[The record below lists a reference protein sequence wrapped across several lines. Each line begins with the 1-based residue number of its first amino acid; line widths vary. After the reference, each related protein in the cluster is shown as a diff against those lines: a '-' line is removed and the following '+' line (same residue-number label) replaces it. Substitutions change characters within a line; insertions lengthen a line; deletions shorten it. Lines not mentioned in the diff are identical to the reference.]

1 MELEKENLNEAETP
15 QLNIGAVSVSFYQD
29 EFTRRPN
36 GLLYKMRILFDK
48 HELTT
53 WEFREFIKMVRS
65 FCKENDLHFDENK
78 EMVYKRG
85 EQNCR

>member
-1 MELEKENLNEAETP
+1 MNTEKTSLENENQPSCL
-15 QLNIGAVSVSFYQD
+15 GAVSSSFYQD

-53 WEFREFIKMVRS
+53 WEFQEFRKMVRS
-65 FCKENDLHFDENK
+65 FCKEYDLHFDENK

-85 EQNCR
+85 EQNCH

>member
-1 MELEKENLNEAETP
+1 MKNEILNTEETANSD
-15 QLNIGAVSVSFYQD
+15 LGAVSGSFYQD

-36 GLLYKMRILFDK
+36 GLLYKMRTLFNK

-53 WEFREFIKMVRS
+53 WEFQEFRKMARS
-65 FCKENDLHFDENK
+65 FCKEYDLHFDENK

-85 EQNCR
+85 EQNCH